1 MGFRRIKKF
10 EELYLIALLWGSNFS
25 EKTVLSFSKFHESQ
39 RQRIRYGT
47 FKLRARWSC
56 NCHLFAGNI
65 VSVVTVCI
73 YRASNKD
80 IYVFPLIFC
89 QCGVRFMV
97 SKGFK
102 GFLQAY
108 CAQSVDFGQTFLF
121 FLYIAIVCI
130 ESSSKKANPRS

>member
-1 MGFRRIKKF
+1 MGFKRIKKF

-25 EKTVLSFSKFHESQ
+25 EKPVLSFSKFHESQ
-39 RQRIRYGT
+39 WQRIRYGT
-47 FKLRARWSC
+47 FKLRALWSC
-56 NCHLFAGNI
+56 NCHLFVGNI

-80 IYVFPLIFC
+80 IYAFPFIFC
-89 QCGVRFMV
+89 QCGARFMV

-102 GFLQAY
+102 GFFQSY

-130 ESSSKKANPRS
+130 ESSSKI